1 MKVTSLWG
9 SSIKPTISFELF
21 PARSEKAAIKLDGT
35 IDMLAALRPDFV
47 SVTFG
52 AGGSTREGSY
62 QLVNKLIN
70 EKGLQTMAYF
80 AGYGLGPEDIT
91 SILSNYAKTGV
102 KNVLVVRG
110 DKTNDKKEF
119 KPHPGS
125 LPHASD
131 LMALIKPEYGFCLGA
146 AGYPEGHVES
156 ENLEKDIEYLK
167 VKVKNGA
174 EYIICNYF
182 YDNQYFFDFV
192 DKCRSTGIN
201 VPILPGVMP
210 VYSIKMMK
218 MLTGLCGATITRTL
232 KQGLD
237 SLPDG
242 DKDAVVNFGIE
253 FAVNQCREL
262 LEKGVAGLHFYT
274 MNLSQSSVEI
284 VKRLKNEGLL

>member
-9 SSIKPTISFELF
+9 SSTKPTVSFELF
-21 PARSEKAAIKLDGT
+21 PARSEKAAIKLDKT

-91 SILSNYAKTGV
+91 SILSSYARIGV

-110 DKTNDKKEF
+110 DEPLDKKDF
-119 KPHPGS
+119 NPHSQS

-131 LMALIKPEYGFCLGA
+131 MMAFIRPEYGFCLGA

-167 VKVKNGA
+167 LKVKNGA

-192 DKCRSTGIN
+192 DKCRSIGIN
-201 VPILPGVMP
+201 LPVLPGVMP
-210 VYSIKMMK
+210 VYSIKMME
-218 MLTGLCGATITRTL
+218 MLTGLCGATITRKL

-262 LEKGVAGLHFYT
+262 LKEGVAGLHFYT
-274 MNLSQSSVEI
+274 MNLSKAAVEI
-284 VKRLKNEGLL
+284 VKQLKNEGLL